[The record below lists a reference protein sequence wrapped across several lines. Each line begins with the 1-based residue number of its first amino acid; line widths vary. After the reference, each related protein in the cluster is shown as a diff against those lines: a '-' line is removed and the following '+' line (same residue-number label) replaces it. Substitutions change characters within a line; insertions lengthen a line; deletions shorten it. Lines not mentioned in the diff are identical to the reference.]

1 MTDSAALQLAVGQF
15 SPTED
20 VESNLDTIE
29 ALVGEA
35 ARDGADL
42 LVLPEYAVFTAP
54 KMDDRFVDSAQPL
67 DGASVS
73 RLARV
78 GHAHGIV
85 VIVGVNEPAG
95 DGRIHNAL
103 VALAGGQITAVYRKV
118 HLYDA
123 FGFTESD
130 RVEAADPAA
139 PELFKVG
146 GFHVGMQTCYD
157 LRFPE
162 VSRTLVDAG
171 ADVLAIPAQWVPGAL
186 KEYHWNTLLRA
197 RAVENT
203 VFVAAAGQAPP
214 TGVGNSVVLDPM
226 GVAMASLGE
235 GWGLAMSRLE
245 RNRLEHVRTVNP
257 ALSLRRY
264 AVVPCRSQR
273 G

>member
-1 MTDSAALQLAVGQF
+1 VTEPNVLQVAVGQF

-20 VESNLDTIE
+20 VAENLDVIE
-29 ALVGEA
+29 GLIGRA
-35 ARDGADL
+35 ARAGAAL
-42 LVLPEYAVFTAP
+42 LVLPEYSVFTAP
-54 KMDDRFVDSAQPL
+54 AMDDRFVESAQPL
-67 DGASVS
+67 DGEPVT
-73 RLARV
+73 RMARS
-78 GHAHGIV
+78 ARSHGVAV
-85 VIVGVNEPAG
+85 VAGVNEPAG

-103 VALAGGQITAVYRKV
+103 VALSDGEIAAVYRKV

-130 RVEAADPAA
+130 RVEAADPGE
-139 PELFKVG
+139 PELLEVG
-146 GFHVGMQTCYD
+146 GFRVGMQTCYD

-171 ADVLAIPAQWVPGAL
+171 AEVLALPAQWVPGPL
-186 KEYHWNTLLRA
+186 KEYHWNTLMRA

-214 TGVGNSVVLDPM
+214 TGVGNSAILDPM
-226 GVAMASLGE
+226 GVALSSIGE
-235 GWGLAMSRLE
+235 GSGLAFAALE
-245 RNRLEHVRTVNP
+245 RERLEHVRRVNP

-264 AVVPCRSQR
+264 TVTPT

>member
-1 MTDSAALQLAVGQF
+1 VAVGQC

-20 VESNLDTIE
+20 VESNLD
-29 ALVGEA
+29 ALEHLISQA
-35 ARDGADL
+35 AGHGADL

-67 DGASVS
+67 DGRSVS
-73 RLARV
+73 RLARA
-78 GHAHGIV
+78 GRQHRMA

-103 VALAGGQITAVYRKV
+103 VALSDGEIAAVYRKV

-130 RVEAADPAA
+130 RVEAADPGE
-139 PELFKVG
+139 PELLEVG
-146 GFHVGMQTCYD
+146 GFQVGMQTCYD

-171 ADVLAIPAQWVPGAL
+171 ADVLALPAQWVPGAL

-214 TGVGNSVVLDPM
+214 TGVGNSVILDPM
-226 GVAMASLGE
+226 GVAIASLGE
-235 GWGLAMSRLE
+235 GTGLAVGTLE
-245 RNRLEHVRTVNP
+245 RDRLEHVRAVNP

-264 AVVPCRSQR
+264 TVVPAT
-273 G
+273 